1 MADNFNRPQVYISR
15 KEDEEA
21 LKNDFLTSGY
31 KSKSEYLY
39 SLLMK
44 GLKSKSDDASAKAVM
59 TFLERIENIE
69 NNVKRLESKADEMQK
84 TLGEYSVTFFDIIGE
99 LSKLTDGQ
107 EGVSSKIKDIDFGM
121 NGIRSGIQV
130 LKETSDSMKNQLDS
144 MMETATPRKDEAK
157 ENKSVIGRFLKR

>member
-144 MMETATPRKDEAK
+144 MMETAAPRKDEAK